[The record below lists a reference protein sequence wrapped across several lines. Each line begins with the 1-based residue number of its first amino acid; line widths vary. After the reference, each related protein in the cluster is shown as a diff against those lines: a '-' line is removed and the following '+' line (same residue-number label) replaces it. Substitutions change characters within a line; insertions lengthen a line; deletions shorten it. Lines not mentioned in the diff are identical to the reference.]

1 MSLESSEAEKSVLSF
16 LPAKKELVRDILVQL
31 VLACSLGPLLGPL
44 VVSWINPVQAWGG
57 AGIGDYSPGSVLLWG
72 LAFMMFEALFYTG
85 WLISRARRGWNERD
99 SASAWW
105 NQQ

>member
-1 MSLESSEAEKSVLSF
+1 MSLESSETEKSVLSF
-16 LPAKKELVRDILVQL
+16 LPAKKELVRDILIQV
-31 VLACSLGPLLGPL
+31 VLACSLGPLVGPL

-57 AGIGDYSPGSVLLWG
+57 AGIGDYSPGRPALWLG
-72 LAFMMFEALFYTG
+72 FLMFEALFYTG

-99 SASAWW
+99 SSSAWW